1 VFVVVFL
8 VVFLAVSSLEFPTE
22 RFLVTCARETLINE
36 WDADGLRAVKGYIPW
51 VGQVKRKRVGGN
63 LG

>member
-1 VFVVVFL
+1 VFLLLL
-8 VVFLAVSSLEFPTE
+8 VVFLTMSSLEFPVE

-51 VGQVKRKRVGGN
+51 VGQVKRKRAGGN
-63 LG
+63 SR